1 MTPRR
6 VSGDWA
12 DHVPTRPEIEP
23 TVHIERRDP
32 GLLREC
38 LTIINACLVVP
49 GSVTWGGDT
58 LAPMWQ
64 PASYAGTGTDLP
76 PINQV
81 GSGVRIPTGKRRG
94 HGTETVYG

>member
-6 VSGDWA
+6 VSVDWA

-49 GSVTWGGDT
+49 GSVTWGGIPLRRCGT
-58 LAPMWQ
+58 RLPMRV
-64 PASYAGTGTDLP
+64 PVLTCPCKPG
-76 PINQV
+76 
-81 GSGVRIPTGKRRG
+81 RIWS
-94 HGTETVYG
+94 